1 MVELHADL
9 AFLNVREAAQL
20 FSVLIG
26 EHTQRA
32 ELLRAVGNDRLGG
45 TRNRCGN
52 DSCEL
57 LAVEC
62 GIILNVYRDPSFAA
76 VLDMDG
82 QAELWQRIGNDVFNY
97 RFVFQNGCLV
107 DAELAGVVYF

>member
-45 TRNRCGN
+45 TRNRSGN
-52 DSCEL
+52 NFGEL
-57 LAVEC
+57 LAVER
-62 GIILNVYRDPSFAA
+62 GIILNVYRDPAIAA
-76 VLDMDG
+76 LLDMNG

-97 RFVFQNGCLV
+97 RFVFQNGGLV
-107 DAELAGVVYF
+107 NAELAGVVDF